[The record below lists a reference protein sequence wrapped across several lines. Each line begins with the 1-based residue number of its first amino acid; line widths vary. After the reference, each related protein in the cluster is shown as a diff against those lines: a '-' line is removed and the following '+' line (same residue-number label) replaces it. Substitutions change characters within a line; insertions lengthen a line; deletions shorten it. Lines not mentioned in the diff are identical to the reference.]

1 MKKPYF
7 KVTAIGTTG
16 PYLIC
21 ETLAELEDGGY
32 DNDKEYEVELVQMTE
47 TEYAEFDAFDGF

>member
-7 KVTAIGTTG
+7 KVTEIGTTG

-21 ETLAELEDGGY
+21 ETFAELEDGGY
-32 DNDKEYEVELVQMTE
+32 DNDKEYEVELVHME
-47 TEYAEFDAFDGF
+47 EKEYADLDAFDGF